1 MSRLRRHFASHA
13 ALLFAVVMVG
23 IAATLLSSAFASRS
37 NITQIFLSAS
47 TYFIMACPAAL
58 LIIGGGLDFAV
69 GATFT
74 AGAVSATY
82 LMVNGVPWVL
92 ALLLGVGAGAVIG
105 VVSGTVV
112 VNAQVPPIIATLG
125 VFYVLTGF
133 VEVYFPADIA
143 PLPQGFLNLASGT
156 VATVPLLVWYAA
168 SVGVVFWFLLEK
180 TPLGYAAR
188 AVGGNRSAAIA
199 VGLRVKAL
207 DIFLYVLAGSGAAL
221 AGILFASQTS
231 AGQPDAGGADVTL
244 QVITAV
250 LIGGISL
257 RGGIGSIGGVALG
270 TLLISELQNG
280 LAVTSFNPLWAD
292 VVVGTILVLAVALDG
307 ARRRR
312 QFRYGV
318 AELPDDDLEK
328 ASSSAGAAQTV
339 IGEIRPR
346 RTESINMTPTGLR
359 VKED

>member
-1 MSRLRRHFASHA
+1 
-13 ALLFAVVMVG
+13 
-23 IAATLLSSAFASRS
+23 
-37 NITQIFLSAS
+37 
-47 TYFIMACPAAL
+47 
-58 LIIGGGLDFAV
+58 
-69 GATFT
+69 
-74 AGAVSATY
+74 
-82 LMVNGVPWVL
+82 MVNGVPWVL

-105 VVSGTVV
+105 LVSGAVV

-125 VFYVLTGF
+125 VFYVLTGL

-143 PLPQGFLNLASGT
+143 PLPQGFLNLVSGT

-168 SVGVVFWFLLEK
+168 TVGVIFWFLLEK

-207 DIFLYVLAGSGAAL
+207 DILLYVLAGSGAAL
-221 AGILFASQTS
+221 AGILFASRTA
-231 AGQPDAGGADVTL
+231 AGQPEAGGADVTL

-292 VVVGTILVLAVALDG
+292 VVVGTILALAVALDG

-312 QFRYGV
+312 QFRYGT

-328 ASSSAGAAQTV
+328 ATSTVWAAPTV
-339 IGEIRPR
+339 IGEGWHRQPNSVDV
-346 RTESINMTPTGLR
+346 TLTGFG
-359 VKED
+359 VQED